1 MSSNY
6 NGLARKVAPVPKPL
20 CNIDKNELFKGLH
33 LQKMALIQDFEKWG
47 IIWIGVNESG
57 EFRIM
62 KRIKEKL
69 DGRRK
74 IKMKRTQDEE
84 DLKEEGG
91 AG

>member
-1 MSSNY
+1 
-6 NGLARKVAPVPKPL
+6 
-20 CNIDKNELFKGLH
+20 
-33 LQKMALIQDFEKWG
+33 
-47 IIWIGVNESG
+47 
-57 EFRIM
+57 M